1 MPSSSGYPPSSHP
14 PILDTHIH
22 LFTEERFPHLN
33 WLTSDSPLYANHSL
47 SEYTKCIPPSLKPY
61 HRGFVFVETDCR
73 YTDPPEHASTTDL
86 SKAWGYV
93 LEEYSYVYHI
103 SQFDEAPIT
112 GRIPV
117 RGIVPWAPVHLGP
130 AMMDRYLELLNVI
143 GGVTLEAHTGRVK
156 QRKSMLKGFRQL
168 LQDKP
173 RGAMLKD
180 EFVEGLKWIGKKGLI
195 FEVGVDTRSIG
206 LWQLEELVALL
217 EKLGNEAPT
226 LVISIYSLCY
236 HNLSRNL
243 LSLVP
248 TDHLCKPNFHIP
260 PSEVPSHPTF
270 LAYSSLLQ
278 QISTYPTTI
287 MTLSGIFSEL
297 PPLPSNPIPP
307 PFPTTPHLPHSLEP
321 APEDII
327 SHIYPWVSLAFDL
340 FTPERI
346 IWGSDWPVCNAQYQ
360 GSDVEK
366 SCLSASIRNADAW
379 GAWAG
384 LTDWVL
390 NELEKEGKIN
400 GVNRKGVWGGNGAR
414 VYGVDWW

>member
-1 MPSSSGYPPSSHP
+1 MPSSEFLPSSHP

-33 WLTSDSPLYANHSL
+33 WLTSDSPLYANHSAP
-47 SEYTKCIPPSLKPY
+47 EYMKCIPPALKPY

-86 SKAWGYV
+86 SKAWEHV

-130 AMMDRYLELLNVI
+130 AMLDRYLELLNVI

-168 LQDKP
+168 LQNKP
-173 RGAMLKD
+173 RGTMLTD

-195 FEVGVDTRSIG
+195 FEVGVDTRGTG

-217 EKLGNEAPT
+217 EKLGDEVPT
-226 LVISIYSLCY
+226 LVI
-236 HNLSRNL
+236 N
-243 LSLVP
+243 
-248 TDHLCKPNFHIP
+248 HLCKPNFHIP
-260 PSEVPSHPTF
+260 PFELPSHPTF
-270 LAYSSLLQ
+270 LTYSTLLQ
-278 QISTYPTTI
+278 QISTYPTT
-287 MTLSGIFSEL
+287 MMKLSGIFSEL
-297 PPLPSNPIPP
+297 PPLPSNPK
-307 PFPTTPHLPHSLEP
+307 
-321 APEDII
+321 DVI

-346 IWGSDWPVCNAQYQ
+346 IWGSDWPVCNVNYQ
-360 GSDVEK
+360 GSQVRK
-366 SCLSASIRNADAW
+366 SSLSASIRNADAW

-384 LTDWVL
+384 LTDWIL

-400 GVNRKGVWGGNGAR
+400 GVNTRGIWGGNGAR